1 MDVEE
6 GKMDKVSAYFGASG
20 SFAHGFIATL
30 SVILVSELGD
40 KTFFRGKCRCHVRF
54 EINFLWTWQPSYRRI
69 RAISEIRCLAA
80 GYVLFFLNLMLV
92 LLRRISFLDTF

>member
-40 KTFFRGKCRCHVRF
+40 KTFFIGKCRCHVRF
-54 EINFLWTWQPSYRRI
+54 EINFLWTCNLVIVGSELSRR
-69 RAISEIRCLAA
+69 
-80 GYVLFFLNLMLV
+80 
-92 LLRRISFLDTF
+92 